1 MNGDVLRA
9 IGYKEPLSAIFEMWE
24 GSCCF
29 DYTTNQTYVQSIF
42 DFQFCASVWTKH
54 KYQVNY
60 PALKDGA
67 SSFIGSS
74 VNRGFASSATSN
86 IASTGST
93 GDSRR
98 YVTLSMLL

>member
-1 MNGDVLRA
+1 MT
-9 IGYKEPLSAIFEMWE
+9 IE
-24 GSCCF
+24 
-29 DYTTNQTYVQSIF
+29 QT
-42 DFQFCASVWTKH
+42 
-54 KYQVNY
+54 VNY
-60 PALKDGA
+60 PTLKGGA

-98 YVTLSMLL
+98 YHPFRFKCDIFRRIDVTIMHRRAVITLPRANIQRHFARNHTALMSAS